1 MDTIS
6 EFSIIYTNVNGK
18 EKLIVRQPSLK
29 ENIKKVDDHTFEL
42 AMELAEKENLDIN
55 KLDKALDSKDEEEKS
70 AAILIIRDLFSRTI
84 ESEIHRLQKLS
95 ELF

>member
-1 MDTIS
+1 
-6 EFSIIYTNVNGK
+6 
-18 EKLIVRQPSLK
+18 
-29 ENIKKVDDHTFEL
+29 
-42 AMELAEKENLDIN
+42 MELAEKENLDIN

>member
-55 KLDKALDSKDEEEKS
+55 KLDKALDSKDEEKS